1 MARWFFRLILIVVL
15 VGAGWSIGRAQTSVP
30 QPDFE
35 LVISGA
41 AGDTE
46 VKCLKGCKLS
56 YRTIRPVN
64 PAHPVK
70 EPLVDPKTAQEKVG
84 FGCGNRDGCE
94 LLAAGWIQ
102 R

>member
-1 MARWFFRLILIVVL
+1 MARWVARLILVVVL
-15 VGAGWSIGRAQTSVP
+15 VGAGWSIGRAQTAVP
-30 QPDFE
+30 LPDFE

-56 YRTIRPVN
+56 YRSIRPPN
-64 PAHPVK
+64 NVK
-70 EPLVDPKTAQEKVG
+70 ESPVDPKTAQEKVG
-84 FGCGNRDGCE
+84 FGCGNKDGCE
-94 LLAAGWIQ
+94 MWAAGWVQ